1 MKKEGGAAFTRV
13 LIPGIEWLKS
23 QRRWAS
29 GGVLEMALVGVRGE
43 EYTDSRLFC
52 CILKAKAPA
61 PSLKPIQT
69 LAAIANP

>member
-1 MKKEGGAAFTRV
+1 
-13 LIPGIEWLKS
+13 
-23 QRRWAS
+23 
-29 GGVLEMALVGVRGE
+29 MALVGVRGE

-52 CILKAKAPA
+52 CLLKAKAPA